1 MKYVIT
7 ESQYKNLFEDIDPSK
22 KALKNICDS
31 EKFCNAQGKITFGQL
46 KAIVENATKKRL
58 YLHIGE
64 GGYKATLR
72 LLPWFLPQIAIGG
85 FIASSLRAAN
95 KILRPT
101 LEETNG
107 YKTWWGKAVMKSFD
121 LVEGELGIDDPLS
134 KIFFISDGLMT
145 MMDDKYKVKFAK
157 HIANLASEMPD
168 DAEVPEYFVEN
179 ELRNWIN
186 KKFLLDPPLGPK
198 QIEEVNEITD
208 RIYKKISTYT
218 PTLTESKKEDEGI
231 VRDILNNLKT
241 TSGILMSFGTGMAAF
256 IGPAKKILENSGF
269 SMTQEEVGLLIVT
282 AFSILIQSPESKEL
296 LEKIK
301 ENGLTS
307 FLKKTTEFITK
318 IKTLINVILKNTLG
332 VTYSLIDI
340 LSFAILLIPTMEII
354 TDVIKDFSINFDSLN
369 KFFTGLILSSTLYAV
384 NSIIKK
390 IKSKL

>member
-107 YKTWWGKAVMKSFD
+107 YKTWWGRAVMKSFD

-198 QIEEVNEITD
+198 QVEEVNEITD

-218 PTLTESKKEDEGI
+218 PTLTESKKEDEGV

-241 TSGILMSFGTGMAAF
+241 TSGVLMSFGTGMGAF

>member
-198 QIEEVNEITD
+198 QVEEVNEITD
-208 RIYKKISTYT
+208 KIYKKISTYT
-218 PTLTESKKEDEGI
+218 PTLTESKKEDEGV

-241 TSGILMSFGTGMAAF
+241 TSGVLMSFGTGMGAF

>member
-208 RIYKKISTYT
+208 RIYKKISAYA